1 MSVHSTHYESE
12 EDYQAD
18 LAWEYR
24 KGGAND
30 PAYSDRTGCKECC
43 DYRDCSKQVC
53 LLGYPQCDQGVEKFE
68 DEYEVYEAFQD
79 NEFLIANYGTE
90 ETEEILNQ
98 FDIVDIQADYRE
110 WQK

>member
-1 MSVHSTHYESE
+1 LS
-12 EDYQAD
+12 
-18 LAWEYR
+18 
-24 KGGAND
+24 
-30 PAYSDRTGCKECC
+30 AYSEYKCGAIPYDEFKSAMRRECEDHDPYDRYTCL
-43 DYRDCSKQVC
+43 DCASHKDCEKQVC
-53 LLGYPQCDQGVEKFE
+53 LEGYPQCDQGVEKFE

-98 FDIVDIQADYRE
+98 YDIVDIQADYRE